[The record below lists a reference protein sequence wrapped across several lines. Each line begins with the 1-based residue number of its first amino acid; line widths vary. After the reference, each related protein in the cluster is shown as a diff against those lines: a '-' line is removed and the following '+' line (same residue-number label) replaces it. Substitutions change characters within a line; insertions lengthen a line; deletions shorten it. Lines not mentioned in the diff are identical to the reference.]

1 MRNRGAQIL
10 WLVILLALV
19 NIMGVLLI
27 GGDILLYLSP
37 RMVPVVW
44 FGFIVLTVLA
54 IDHLWQI
61 LMGPSCHDRGIR
73 LGSLV
78 FLIPIVLILTVTP
91 NDNTSAALPN
101 QNVKLM
107 SMTKNDALE
116 TDEDTV
122 SASPLPSQSDE
133 ATAGASQSLA
143 PSATSSTDE
152 TVKEETE
159 SVNTI
164 DASDALPCVFE
175 EGIAAFDA
183 STDKFSDYLYDTPDE
198 LSGETVTL
206 YGFVYTDESF
216 PENTVLVSRLFISC
230 CAADASIVGFHVKVE
245 NADDFKDDEWICV
258 QGTAEVMKMEY
269 DGVLYDFPILTD
281 GTITRCEQPK
291 AEEAYIYP

>member
-19 NIMGVLLI
+19 VIMGVLLI

-37 RMVPVVW
+37 RMAPVVW
-44 FGFIVLTVLA
+44 FGFIVLTVLS
-54 IDHLWQI
+54 IYQLWQI
-61 LMGPSCHDRGIR
+61 LMGPACHKKGIR

-78 FLIPIVLILTVTP
+78 FLIPIILILTVTP

-107 SMTKNDALE
+107 SMAKNDALE

-122 SASPLPSQSDE
+122 SASPLPSQTDE
-133 ATAGASQSLA
+133 ETAEASQSPA
-143 PSATSSTDE
+143 PAATRDE

-175 EGIAAFDA
+175 EGTAAFDA
-183 STDKFSDYLYDTPDE
+183 STDKFSDYLYNSPEE
-198 LSGETVTL
+198 LSGKTVTL

-216 PENTVLVSRLFISC
+216 PKNTVLVSRLFISC

-245 NADDFKDDEWICV
+245 KTDDFADDEWICV